1 VPHTLPPPTLA
12 ATNLT
17 FLLTLAAAFAAAFV
31 GGAIAVRLKQSPIVG
46 YLLAGLIIG
55 PFTPGFNADTGTT
68 QRVADI
74 GVILLLFGIG
84 VHFSLRELVRLR
96 AVAGVGGVAQIALTI
111 GLAMLAGA
119 ALGWSPLASFFL
131 GSAVAISSSAVLA
144 KLLEERG
151 EEGSAH
157 GTVAL
162 GWMVVQDLATVVL
175 VVLLTG
181 LSSDNG
187 NLGAS
192 IAIATGKAVL
202 FVGALLLIGA
212 KVLPWWLDRVASF
225 NSRELFLIAI
235 AGLSLGTAYLAE
247 EVGISLALGAFLAGL
262 VLSESDLSHH
272 ILGEIGPIRDVFAV
286 LFFVSVGMLVDPTV
300 IARSL
305 PTFGIILGLIVLA
318 KGLLSGGLIALLGY
332 PAGTALLA
340 GAGIAQAGE
349 FSFLLARLGRDANV
363 LSAAR
368 FTLILGACVASI
380 VLAPLLFGVVERVTS
395 RVEARWIQRPEY
407 SPQPD
412 ASPLYRDHIVVCGH
426 GRVGGTVAR
435 VLRGWGIPVVV
446 IDEDRRM
453 VKSLWER
460 NRPVVFGNAANV
472 FVLGA
477 AGIRRARSVVIALPD
492 ALDARRALS
501 EVRAMRPEIDV
512 VMRAHSQAEQAY
524 LMEHGA
530 TEVVVA
536 EEELALE
543 MAHHTL
549 HRVGA
554 DDAAIDAML
563 FTVRHRRMIDNGN
576 HTESDQRVRGADTQQ
591 P

>member
-1 VPHTLPPPTLA
+1 MLQSLPPVILA
-12 ATNLT
+12 TTNLG

-31 GGAIAVRLKQSPIVG
+31 GGAIALRLKQSPIVG
-46 YLLAGLIIG
+46 YLVAGLIIG

-84 VHFSLRELVRLR
+84 VHFSLGELVRLKV
-96 AVAGVGGVAQIALTI
+96 VAGVGGITQIALTI
-111 GLAMLAGA
+111 GVAMLVGV

-131 GSAVAISSSAVLA
+131 GSTVAISSSAVLA

-162 GWMVVQDLATVVL
+162 GWMVMQDLATVVL

-192 IAIATGKAVL
+192 IATATGKAVL
-202 FVGALLLIGA
+202 FVGILLALGV
-212 KVLPWWLDRVASF
+212 KVLPWWLDRVASL
-225 NSRELFLIAI
+225 NSRELFLTAI

-272 ILGEIGPIRDVFAV
+272 ILGEIGPIRDIFAV
-286 LFFVSVGMLVDPTV
+286 LFFVSVGMLVDPGV
-300 IARSL
+300 IVRSL
-305 PTFGIILGLIVLA
+305 PIFFAILGLIVLV
-318 KGLLSGGLIALLGY
+318 KGLISGGLITVLGY

-349 FSFLLARLGRDANV
+349 FSFLLARLGRDTDV
-363 LSAAR
+363 LSAER

-380 VLAPLLFGVVERVTS
+380 VLAPPLFGIAERMTS
-395 RVEARWIQRPEY
+395 RLEGRWIQRPEF
-407 SPQPD
+407 SPEPD

-435 VLRGWGIPVVV
+435 VLRGWGISVVV
-446 IDEDRRM
+446 IEENRVT
-453 VKSLWER
+453 VKELREQ
-460 NRPVVFGNAANV
+460 NRPVVFGNAANT

-477 AGIRRARSVVIALPD
+477 AGIRRAQGVVVALPD
-492 ALDARRALS
+492 ALDARRVLA
-501 EVRAMRPEIDV
+501 EVRGTRPDIDIV
-512 VMRAHSQAEQAY
+512 IRAHSEAEQVY

-543 MAHHTL
+543 MVHHTL
-549 HRVGA
+549 HRFGA
-554 DDAAIDAML
+554 DDVAIDAML
-563 FTVRHRRMIDNGN
+563 FAVRHRAADSDHLGSDA
-576 HTESDQRVRGADTQQ
+576 HTALTRNE

>member
-1 VPHTLPPPTLA
+1 MPHTPPIILA

-46 YLLAGLIIG
+46 YLIAGVLIG
-55 PFTPGFNADTGTT
+55 PFTPGFNADAGTT

-74 GVILLLFGIG
+74 GVILLLFGVG
-84 VHFSLRELVRLR
+84 VHFSLGELVRLR
-96 AVAGVGGVAQIALTI
+96 VVAGLGGVTQIALTI
-111 GLAMLAGA
+111 GVAMLTGV

-151 EEGSAH
+151 AAGSAH

-181 LSSDNG
+181 LSGHNG
-187 NLGAS
+187 SLGEN

-202 FVGALLLIGA
+202 FVGILLVVGA

-286 LFFVSVGMLVDPTV
+286 LFFISVGMLVDPGV

-305 PTFGIILGLIVLA
+305 PTFGLILALIVVV
-318 KGLLSGGLIALLGY
+318 KGLLSGGLIALLRY

-349 FSFLLARLGRDANV
+349 FSFLLARLGRDAGV
-363 LSAAR
+363 LSAER

-380 VLAPLLFGVVERVTS
+380 VLSPLLFGIAERVT
-395 RVEARWIQRPEY
+395 RRLEGRWIQRPEF
-407 SPQPD
+407 SPEPD

-435 VLRGWGIPVVV
+435 TLREWGIPVVV
-446 IDEDRRM
+446 IEQNRGT
-453 VKSLWER
+453 VKQLWAE
-460 NRPVVFGNAANV
+460 NRPVVFGNAANA

-477 AGIRRARSVVIALPD
+477 AGIRRARGVVVALPD
-492 ALDARRALS
+492 ALDARRVLN
-501 EVRAMRPEIDV
+501 EVRGVRPDIDIV
-512 VMRAHSQAEQAY
+512 IRAHSEAEQSY
-524 LMEHGA
+524 LLSHGA
-530 TEVVVA
+530 TEVVMA
-536 EEELALE
+536 EKELALE
-543 MAHHTL
+543 IVHHTL
-549 HRVGA
+549 HRAGA

-563 FTVRHRRMIDNGN
+563 FAVRHR
-576 HTESDQRVRGADTQQ
+576 
-591 P
+591 

>member
-12 ATNLT
+12 VANLT
-17 FLLTLAAAFAAAFV
+17 FLLTLAVAFAAAFV

-68 QRVADI
+68 QRVADV
-74 GVILLLFGIG
+74 GVILLLFGVG
-84 VHFSLRELVRLR
+84 VHFSLRELARLR
-96 AVAGVGGVAQIALTI
+96 VVAGVGGVAQIALMI
-111 GLAMLAGA
+111 GVAMLTGA

-131 GSAVAISSSAVLA
+131 GSAAAISSSAVLA

-162 GWMVVQDLATVVL
+162 SWMVVQDLATVVL

-181 LSSDNG
+181 FSSDNG
-187 NLGAS
+187 NLGTS
-192 IAIATGKAVL
+192 IATAIGKAVL
-202 FVGALLLIGA
+202 FVGVLLIVGA
-212 KVLPWWLDRVASF
+212 KVLPWGLDRVTAF
-225 NSRELFLIAI
+225 NSRELFLVAI

-286 LFFVSVGMLVDPTV
+286 LFFVSVGMLVNPTM

-318 KGLLSGGLIALLGY
+318 KGLLSSGLIALLRY
-332 PAGTALLA
+332 PVGTALLA

-363 LSAAR
+363 LSAER

-380 VLAPLLFGVVERVTS
+380 VLSPLLFGGVERATS
-395 RVEARWIQRPEY
+395 RLEARWIHRPEY
-407 SPQPD
+407 SPEPG
-412 ASPLYRDHIVVCGH
+412 ASPLYRDHIVICGY

-435 VLRGWGIPVVV
+435 VLHRWGIPVVV
-446 IDEDRRM
+446 VEEARDTVRRLREQDRA
-453 VKSLWER
+453 
-460 NRPVVFGNAANV
+460 VVFGNAANP

-477 AGIRRARSVVIALPD
+477 AGIQRARGVVIALPD
-492 ALDARRALS
+492 ALDARRVLS
-501 EVRAMRPEIDV
+501 EVRGKRPDV
-512 VMRAHSQAEQAY
+512 DIIIRAHSDAEQAY
-524 LMEHGA
+524 LMGHGA

-543 MAHHTL
+543 MVHHTL
-549 HRVGA
+549 HRAGA

-563 FTVRHRRMIDNGN
+563 FAVRHGHMHDSGN
-576 HTESDQRVRGADTQQ
+576 ESDRAPTARCAKREY
-591 P
+591 